1 MKIGVNLLNWGPG
14 VSPDALARTTAL
26 IEALG
31 YHLVMISDH
40 VAPTP
45 DVVAKYPTPLYDPF
59 TTLGWLAA
67 ATRRV
72 ELGTTVIIIPYR
84 SPLLTARMAAT
95 VDRLSGGRF
104 IFGVGV
110 GWAKQEFDALGVPFT
125 RRGAISNEYLEAIKT
140 LWTQDVASYHGT
152 FVSFQDVHTAPRPIR
167 SPHPPIWIGG
177 SSDAALRRAV
187 RYGDGWHP
195 NRVRMDWL
203 RDTGL
208 PKLRAI
214 AAAERKPV
222 PALCPRIRLE
232 LTESPLPDAQRLA
245 GQGTLDQ
252 MRKDLDALQSLGAA
266 YVLLDS
272 AGRRSTVDSRPG
284 ASLAHA
290 RDARRK
296 SSRSA
301 AADLALSDLPA
312 PRRACGHA
320 RSTAGTSRAC
330 RPAVE
335 AAPRA
340 RRRSS
345 GTCRRAPSSR
355 TTGRTCTRTSRS
367 PRPASR
373 PEDRGHSIRSL
384 DEVAA

>member
-14 VSPDALARTTAL
+14 VSPDALSRTTAL

-45 DVVAKYPTPLYDPF
+45 DVVAKYPAPLYDPF
-59 TTLGWLAA
+59 TTLGWLAG

-84 SPLLTARMAAT
+84 SPLLTARMTAT
-95 VDRLSGGRF
+95 VDRLCGGRF

-110 GWAKQEFDALGVPFT
+110 GWARQEFDALGLPFA
-125 RRGAISNEYLEAIKT
+125 RRGAMSNDYLAAIKT
-140 LWTQDVASYHGT
+140 LWTQDVASYSGA
-152 FVSFQDVHTAPRPIR
+152 FVSFKDVHAAPRPLR

-187 RYGDGWHP
+187 RFGNGWHP

-208 PKLRAI
+208 PKLQAI
-214 AAAERKPV
+214 AAEERRPV

-232 LTESPLPDAQRLA
+232 LTESPLPDAQRLV

-252 MRKDLDALQSLGAA
+252 MRKDLDALQALGAS

-272 AGRRSTVDSRPG
+272 AGDDPQATRDQEPLWRMLST
-284 ASLAHA
+284 LAEEVL
-290 RDARRK
+290 
-296 SSRSA
+296 
-301 AADLALSDLPA
+301 DLEQQTL
-312 PRRACGHA
+312 R
-320 RSTAGTSRAC
+320 
-330 RPAVE
+330 
-335 AAPRA
+335 
-340 RRRSS
+340 
-345 GTCRRAPSSR
+345 
-355 TTGRTCTRTSRS
+355 
-367 PRPASR
+367 
-373 PEDRGHSIRSL
+373 
-384 DEVAA
+384 